1 MAERVSALPYDEA
14 VAALRDRRLPAVL
27 VDLDA
32 LERNVDR
39 VAEMIR
45 GRGTPLRMATK
56 SVRVVELIR
65 RIVARGG
72 DDFRGLMCFAT
83 EEAAFLAREGFDDL
97 LVAYPTFQRHD
108 VELAARLT
116 GEGVRL
122 RIMTDSA
129 EGVARFGEVATA
141 AGVTLEV
148 ILCVDMSLELASQ
161 HLGVYR
167 SPLHDPRDVVALAQ
181 KVDATAGT
189 RFGGIMGYEAQVAGL
204 GDDSPFEPLLNPAK
218 ALVRRVSI
226 FELGRRRVAMVKALR
241 EAGLPPELVNGGG
254 TGSLHSTT
262 PETGVTELTAGS
274 AFLKPHLFDYYR
286 DPHMQALEPA
296 FYFALEVTRKPRPDM
311 ATCLGGG
318 YVASGA
324 VSPDKVPRVVM
335 PEGLSLVEAEMCGE
349 VQTPL
354 QGAEALHIG
363 DPVLFRHAKGGELAE
378 RFRHYLLVRGSDVE
392 AEVPTYRGQNQCFF

>member
-1 MAERVSALPYDEA
+1 MHALPYDEA
-14 VAALRDRRLPAVL
+14 RTALRGRRLPAVL

-45 GRGTPLRMATK
+45 DRGTPLRMATK
-56 SVRVVELIR
+56 SVRVVDLIQ
-65 RIVARGG
+65 RILARGG
-72 DDFRGLMCFAT
+72 KDFRGLMCFAI
-83 EEAAFLAREGFDDL
+83 EEAAFLAGHGFDDL

-108 VELAARLT
+108 VELAAKLT
-116 GEGVRL
+116 AEGRRVRIITDSTEGV
-122 RIMTDSA
+122 S
-129 EGVARFGEVATA
+129 RFGEVARA
-141 AGVTLEV
+141 VGVTLEV
-148 ILCVDMSLELASQ
+148 VLCVDMSLQLASQ
-161 HLGVYR
+161 HLGVHR
-167 SPLHDPRDVVALAQ
+167 SPLHDPRDVVDLARR
-181 KVDATAGT
+181 VDATAGT

-226 FELGRRRVAMVKALR
+226 FELGRRRAAMARALS

-262 PETGVTELTAGS
+262 PDTGVTELTAGS

-296 FYFALEVTRKPRPDM
+296 CYFALEVTRKPRPEM

-324 VSPDKVPRVVM
+324 VSPDKVPRVVL
-335 PEGLSLVEAEMCGE
+335 PEGLSLVETEMCGE

-354 QGAEALHIG
+354 QGAEDVRIG

-378 RFRHYLLVRGSDVE
+378 RFSHYLLVRGGEVE
-392 AEVPTYRGQNQCFF
+392 AEVPTYRGQGQCFF